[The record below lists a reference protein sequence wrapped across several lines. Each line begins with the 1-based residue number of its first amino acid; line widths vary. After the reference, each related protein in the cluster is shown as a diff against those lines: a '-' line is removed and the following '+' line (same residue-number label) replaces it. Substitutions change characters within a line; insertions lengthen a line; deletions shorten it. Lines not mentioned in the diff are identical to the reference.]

1 MVIGSIH
8 PRLPSNRSMKR
19 KTTVGTV
26 AGALGC
32 VGFLAAGQAVMHTG
46 SWQAP
51 STPRL
56 ANNQTNVYGVPIA
69 GSNWLFRALPPAN
82 KLEFKSQI
90 LPPPAGPIS
99 PSAPATVPPGVYRTV
114 PYSCIVVVP
123 GPHPDDRCIV
133 RPPDVDSSMP
143 ITKPELQFIPWSPAK
158 EGPAL
163 GSGITNR

>member
-1 MVIGSIH
+1 V
-8 PRLPSNRSMKR
+8 RVPSNGDMKR
-19 KTTVGTV
+19 TATVGV
-26 AGALGC
+26 VVGVLGC
-32 VGFLAAGQAVMHTG
+32 LGFLAAGQGVMHTG
-46 SWQAP
+46 SPQASSP
-51 STPRL
+51 HWLGNT
-56 ANNQTNVYGVPIA
+56 QTNVFIVPFA
-69 GSNWLFRALPPAN
+69 GSNWLFRALPPAS
-82 KLEFKSQI
+82 KPEFKAQI

-143 ITKPELQFIPWSPAK
+143 IIKPELQFIPWSPAK